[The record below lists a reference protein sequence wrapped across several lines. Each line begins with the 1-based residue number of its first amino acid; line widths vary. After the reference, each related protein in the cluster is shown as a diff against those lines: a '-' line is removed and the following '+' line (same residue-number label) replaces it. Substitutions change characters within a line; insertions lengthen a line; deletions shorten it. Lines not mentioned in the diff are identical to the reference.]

1 MIVGLVFFCGF
12 RGGKEKFAEIRAG
25 SLSRLAASLYRQPAH
40 RLGESSGIVASKVG
54 HHWVIM
60 S

>member
-40 RLGESSGIVASKVG
+40 RLGESSGIVAS
-54 HHWVIM
+54 
-60 S
+60 